1 MNSIHNSHKHGSK
14 AILSDI
20 MQVVEVCFIVKNSM
34 QLYWK
39 GIRDLQF
46 FMACT
51 RCYPE
56 TRRQQLVIEF
66 CLFCNNMFPYVSHE

>member
-20 MQVVEVCFIVKNSM
+20 MEEMEVCFTAKNSL

-39 GIRDLQF
+39 GIRD
-46 FMACT
+46 
-51 RCYPE
+51 
-56 TRRQQLVIEF
+56 
-66 CLFCNNMFPYVSHE
+66 